1 MTERMRERT
10 LDRMHRMHRIGLSQF
25 LPGILFILFIL
36 SGTSR

>member
-1 MTERMRERT
+1 
-10 LDRMHRMHRIGLSQF
+10 MHRIGLSQF